1 MVYISDDIAVELSPL
16 NRTYMGN
23 IILDE
28 AVRHS
33 RVAEIFDNLLDN
45 VKKLGVGYRSL
56 LCS

>member
-1 MVYISDDIAVELSPL
+1 MQVNLQPL

-45 VKKLGVGYRSL
+45 VKKLELVIARYSAHRAQA
-56 LCS
+56 

>member
-1 MVYISDDIAVELSPL
+1 MQVNLQPL